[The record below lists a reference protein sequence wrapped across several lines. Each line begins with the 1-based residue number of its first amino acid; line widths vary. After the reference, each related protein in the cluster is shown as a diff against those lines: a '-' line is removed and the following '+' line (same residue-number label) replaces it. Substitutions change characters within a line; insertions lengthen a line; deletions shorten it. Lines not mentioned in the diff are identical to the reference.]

1 MKGSK
6 ERIVI
11 GAPHVYLLPY
21 SDAVPTE
28 DDICKSENLLGRS
41 QGGATLEYKESTYE
55 EKDDHGRVSKIV
67 VTEEEALLKL
77 GLLTFNGESLKK
89 LISRCKTTT
98 EGNRRITKIGGSGNA
113 QGGYYAVCCHVP
125 DDEDG
130 DIWVTIVGKNTAGA
144 TLAFAKDKG
153 TKLEPQFKAIP
164 HDENGTL
171 IRYVEEIGE
180 AAAATS
186 DDGEDGGE
194 DVQPEE

>member
-6 ERIVI
+6 ERIII
-11 GAPHVYLLPY
+11 GAPYVYLVPY
-21 SDAVPTE
+21 TASVPTE
-28 DDICKSENLLGRS
+28 TEICKPANLLGHS
-41 QGGATLEYKESTYE
+41 QGGASLEYKESTYE

-77 GLLTFNGESLKK
+77 GILTFNGESLKN

-125 DDEDG
+125 DKDDG

-153 TKLEPQFKAIP
+153 TKIEPQFKAIP
-164 HDENGTL
+164 HDVDGTL
-171 IRYVEEIGE
+171 IRYVEEIDAAGE
-180 AAAATS
+180 AS
-186 DDGEDGGE
+186 DQGEDGE
-194 DVQPEE
+194 TQE